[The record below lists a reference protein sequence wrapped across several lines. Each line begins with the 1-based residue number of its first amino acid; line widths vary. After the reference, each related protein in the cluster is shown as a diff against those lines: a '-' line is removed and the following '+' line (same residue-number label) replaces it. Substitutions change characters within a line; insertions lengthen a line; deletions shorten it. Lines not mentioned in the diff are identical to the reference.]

1 MSETESSVKRTIEE
15 LLSDEVLSRFQ
26 VTNCSLGDT
35 IPLDDPKVLNKQR
48 PFLDQLIY
56 KIIE

>member
-35 IPLDDPKVLNKQR
+35 IPLDDPKVLNKGL
-48 PFLDQLIY
+48 F
-56 KIIE
+56 